1 MNDTWACTLKPHHM
15 SKAKQ
20 ALVKSV
26 HHSVSFDKATVGC
39 DKITLLQLT
48 GAHCILVA
56 R

>member
-1 MNDTWACTLKPHHM
+1 MNDTWACTLKPHDM

-26 HHSVSFDKATVGC
+26 SFDKATGGC